1 MPFSIGT
8 LYKHDECRRNGGLT
22 TYYNVL
28 HPYTESEDFSLSTE
42 SITFPPGRS
51 TTPSENVCVNVT
63 ATDDDILEGDE
74 DFVIA
79 ITGTDL
85 PEVTLGNPN
94 SATVLIN
101 DNDGIFVLKL
111 V

>member
-8 LYKHDECRRNGGLT
+8 LYKHDECHRSEGLS

-28 HPYTESEDFSLSTE
+28 HPYTESGDFSLNTE
-42 SITFPPGRS
+42 SIICPPGPIS
-51 TTPSENVCVNVT
+51 MPSSVCVNVT

-74 DFVIA
+74 NFVITM
-79 ITGTDL
+79 TGTD
-85 PEVTLGNPN
+85 PTEVTLGFPR
-94 SATVLIN
+94 ATTVTIN
-101 DNDGIFVLKL
+101 DSDGIFVLKL